1 MSFCKELNFC
11 FKQSKTQ
18 EEFMSKIIIE
28 FGDRF
33 PVSNEP
39 YFKLEE
45 KGMGLMELT
54 MEECSK
60 IVIGSPLLQKYLEK
74 CGVRSFSWAR
84 IFNISFSGND
94 SSNLLSLQSILDS
107 LKKIKS
113 NPSMIEHDQNCRL
126 DENSSKEESLNTFKK
141 IFEEDLEEFIINLEN
156 LIEEEQK

>member
-1 MSFCKELNFC
+1 
-11 FKQSKTQ
+11 
-18 EEFMSKIIIE
+18 MSKIIIE

-33 PVSNEP
+33 PVPNEP

-45 KGMGLMELT
+45 RGMGLMELT

-60 IVIGSPLLQKYLEK
+60 IVMGSPLLQKYLEK

-126 DENSSKEESLNTFKK
+126 DDNSSKEESLNTFKK

>member
-1 MSFCKELNFC
+1 
-11 FKQSKTQ
+11 
-18 EEFMSKIIIE
+18 MSKIIIE

-33 PVSNEP
+33 PVPNEP

-45 KGMGLMELT
+45 KGRELT

-60 IVIGSPLLQKYLEK
+60 IVMGSPLLQKYLDK
-74 CGVRSFSWAR
+74 CGMQAFAWAK
-84 IFNISFSGND
+84 IFGISFSGND

-126 DENSSKEESLNTFKK
+126 DDNSSKEESLNIFKK